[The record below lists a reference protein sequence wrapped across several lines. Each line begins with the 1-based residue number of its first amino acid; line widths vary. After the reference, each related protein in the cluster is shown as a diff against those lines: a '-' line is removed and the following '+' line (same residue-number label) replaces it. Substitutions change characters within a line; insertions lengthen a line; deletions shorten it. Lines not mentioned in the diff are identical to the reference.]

1 MNKKSNAMIDV
12 SVICMKCEAEL
23 YSGAYQPGLIG
34 KLKKKIH
41 KSGWIHHPTEG
52 TLCPECAKKI
62 TED

>member
-1 MNKKSNAMIDV
+1 MIDV

-41 KSGWIHHPTEG
+41 KSGWIHHPMEG

-62 TED
+62 TKD